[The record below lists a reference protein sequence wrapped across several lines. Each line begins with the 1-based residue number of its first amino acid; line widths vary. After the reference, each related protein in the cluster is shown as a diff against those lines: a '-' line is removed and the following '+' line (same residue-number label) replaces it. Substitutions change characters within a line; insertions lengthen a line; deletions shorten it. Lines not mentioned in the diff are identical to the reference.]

1 MLNTTTVI
9 NPCKGCVDH
18 INIGYPNALQPKSE
32 TETGSVESSG
42 QGTVKSSVEGSEK
55 GAEKSSEKILTLL
68 QATSDMTSKEA
79 QVQKAAN

>member
-9 NPCKGCVDH
+9 NPCKGCADH
-18 INIGYPNALQPKSE
+18 ISIGYPNAMQPNSG
-32 TETGSVESSG
+32 TETSSV

-68 QATSDMTSKEA
+68 QATSDMTSKEV